1 MFRKNKKVNNNV
13 ETNNK
18 DEIIKQGS
26 TSSYIKEIIELD
38 AQIDINI
45 KNILKEEGSMTYG
58 LSQLLDG
65 VEYTTGETENVN
77 EFLTTAS
84 ENSMETNEQV
94 DNVFDSLN
102 KSLLEIG
109 KGKEDFINLE
119 KQMNDVSKVFGELIE
134 LFEGVKTQYN
144 TIESFAGIITGIA
157 NQTNLLALNAAI
169 EAARVGEAG
178 KGFAVVADEIK
189 KLSMD
194 TQKNTK
200 DIMESL
206 KGMTSTVNI
215 LNLKSGEGN
224 EVVSKTMNIIK
235 DTEAVLHNI
244 EYSEEQVRKHVEVV
258 RVSQDNNIKGI
269 NKISSNL
276 TNVIERSKKENK
288 QLEELILNIQK
299 KANNYINILNYLN
312 QIKIL
317 ENETDAPFFKHAE
330 ERSI

>member
-1 MFRKNKKVNNNV
+1 
-13 ETNNK
+13 
-18 DEIIKQGS
+18 
-26 TSSYIKEIIELD
+26 
-38 AQIDINI
+38 
-45 KNILKEEGSMTYG
+45 MTYG

-288 QLEELILNIQK
+288 QLEE
-299 KANNYINILNYLN
+299 Y
-312 QIKIL
+312 
-317 ENETDAPFFKHAE
+317 
-330 ERSI
+330 